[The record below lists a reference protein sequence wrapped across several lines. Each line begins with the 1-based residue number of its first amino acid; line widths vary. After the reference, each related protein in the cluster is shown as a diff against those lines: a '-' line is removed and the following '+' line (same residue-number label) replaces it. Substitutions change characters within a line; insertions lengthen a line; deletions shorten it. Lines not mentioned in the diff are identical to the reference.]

1 MFMSSAESIFFKSRA
16 ECFSNTKLHSL
27 DKYWSINNSHPMHNQ
42 MHEIIENILN
52 ARGEKTCKQS
62 RLDLVRKFERS
73 LSISTPMGRLS
84 ASIISFASCFVLSKI
99 NQTTLSIPIMS
110 SQYKSLIEARNQWQ
124 MDIKMYKDFFR
135 GETKTF
141 EGRYGAEEYI
151 SMAENRLKDI
161 NLKLKEIELESLTD
175 AL

>member
-1 MFMSSAESIFFKSRA
+1 MSR
-16 ECFSNTKLHSL
+16 
-27 DKYWSINNSHPMHNQ
+27 
-42 MHEIIENILN
+42 
-52 ARGEKTCKQS
+52 
-62 RLDLVRKFERS
+62 
-73 LSISTPMGRLS
+73 
-84 ASIISFASCFVLSKI
+84 
-99 NQTTLSIPIMS
+99 
-110 SQYKSLIEARNQWQ
+110 QYKSLIEARNQWER
-124 MDIKMYKDFFR
+124 DIKMYKEFLQ

>member
-1 MFMSSAESIFFKSRA
+1 
-16 ECFSNTKLHSL
+16 
-27 DKYWSINNSHPMHNQ
+27 
-42 MHEIIENILN
+42 
-52 ARGEKTCKQS
+52 
-62 RLDLVRKFERS
+62 
-73 LSISTPMGRLS
+73 
-84 ASIISFASCFVLSKI
+84 
-99 NQTTLSIPIMS
+99 MS

-124 MDIKMYKDFFR
+124 RDMKMYKDFLK

-161 NLKLKEIELESLTD
+161 NLKLKEIEEESLND